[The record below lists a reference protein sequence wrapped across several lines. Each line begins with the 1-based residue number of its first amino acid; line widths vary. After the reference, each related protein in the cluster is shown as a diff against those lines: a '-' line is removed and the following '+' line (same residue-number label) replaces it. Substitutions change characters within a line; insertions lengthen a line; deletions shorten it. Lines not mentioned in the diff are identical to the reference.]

1 MEKVNVLG
9 TEIAIKEKEDYISL
23 TDIAKYKKSRASCR
37 CYKKLDKIKRYHRIL
52 RVMGTDK

>member
-23 TDIAKYKKSRASCR
+23 TDIAKYKNPEHPA
-37 CYKKLDKIKRYHRIL
+37 DVIKT
-52 RVMGTDK
+52 GQD